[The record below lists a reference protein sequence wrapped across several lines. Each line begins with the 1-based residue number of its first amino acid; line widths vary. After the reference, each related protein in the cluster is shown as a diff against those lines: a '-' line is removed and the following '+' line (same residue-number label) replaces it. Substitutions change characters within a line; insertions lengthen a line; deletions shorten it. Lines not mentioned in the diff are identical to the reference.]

1 MGIPTS
7 SRLQNLDFEKSLH
20 ENFDTLPYSYP
31 NIIINF
37 ITLSLVTRRQFLVVV
52 YQLPKS

>member
-1 MGIPTS
+1 MGVPTS